1 MGYSSYQGLAGGG
14 GGSGLD
20 PMGDTV
26 SQPGNTFGGLEWV
39 RHDGTQWL
47 LAQANTETNAEAI
60 GIVTEIITPGDSFK
74 VKQIG
79 QIQSL
84 SALNPAC
91 PYLPLI
97 PGRAYFLSET
107 DGGQITLAEPKDTG
121 TVSKPCLFSTG
132 VDSCFVYSYRG
143 LINDTYQNNGGTIP
157 PGGGGG
163 NTETFTQPG
172 ASIDFAPG
180 DLVTTYDNG
189 GVGEFRLADN
199 RDFNRSQVVGMVSAT
214 NVDGDPDKF
223 NVQSGGYA
231 DFLGGLNRGTLYYL
245 GENGKMTDIKPAG
258 PNVFVRPVF
267 MSKDD
272 EDGYI
277 LDQQSINNAMSS
289 EAGGTTLVMQP
300 NAFWASAVVRND
312 IGNNAF
318 VLAQADSLQNATT
331 AGIVTWTD
339 GNAFIVQQSGWA
351 NLTHYS
357 NQPGD
362 VILPGQKY
370 WLSAT
375 NAGYMTPVEPTAP
388 GLVSKLIYISNTNN
402 FGQVQEQRP
411 MLQPNANGGGGGGGG
426 GGTVQIGGYN
436 FADGETEVIFSGMFT
451 NEFISYEF
459 VVDNLYVNQ
468 LDGFP
473 RLRMQVGTGNPP
485 VFDNVAV
492 HYRGF
497 VGSTSSI
504 GIMGYPYFAISGYQ
518 WTGPS
523 TRGPL
528 NMSFKSNDLSSNEM
542 ENIKLFYGF
551 SGMLGRMA
559 GSFEFSRLITGVG
572 GSMAVTG
579 QGDAPSIV
587 YDSTRLAKAGA
598 LLWSP
603 HLVYPEPIQGA
614 PPITALRFYVEGSA
628 PGSFITKG
636 SIRIYG
642 YRR

>member
-60 GIVTEIITPGDSFK
+60 GIVTEIIAPGDSFK

-91 PYLPLI
+91 PYLPLV

-132 VDSCFVYSYRG
+132 VDSCFIYSYRG

-157 PGGGGG
+157 PGGGS

-199 RDFNRSQVVGMVSAT
+199 RDFNQSQVVGMVSAT
-214 NVDGDPDKF
+214 NVDGNPDKF

-245 GENGKMTDIKPAG
+245 GEDGKMTDTRPSA

-289 EAGGTTLVMQP
+289 ESSGATFVNQP
-300 NAFWASAVVRND
+300 NAFWTGAVVRND
-312 IGNNAF
+312 IGNNSF
-318 VLAQADSLQNATT
+318 VLAQADSIQNATT
-331 AGIVTWTD
+331 SGIVTWTN

-375 NAGYMTPVEPTAP
+375 NAGYMTPIEPTAP
-388 GLVSKLIYISNTNN
+388 GLVSKLMYISNTNN

-426 GGTVQIGGYN
+426 GGYQLVASHD
-436 FADGETEVIFSGMFT
+436 FAYGETEVIFSGMFT
-451 NEFISYEF
+451 NEFIAYEF
-459 VVDNLYVNQ
+459 IIDNLYVNQ
-468 LDGFP
+468 MGGYP

-485 VFDNVAV
+485 VFDNVAS
-492 HYRGF
+492 HYRGY
-497 VGSTSSI
+497 VGPISYVRQ
-504 GIMGYPYFAISGYQ
+504 MAYPYFAIGGTQ
-518 WTGPS
+518 NTGPS

-542 ENIKLFYGF
+542 ENIKVFHGF
-551 SGMLGRMA
+551 SGMLGRIM
-559 GSFEFSRLITGVG
+559 GSFETVHAASGTVG
-572 GSMAVTG
+572 GS
-579 QGDAPSIV
+579 PYEFPRIV
-587 YDSTRLAKAGA
+587 VDSGNSVKAMT
-598 LLWSP
+598 LFWSP
-603 HLVYPEPIQGA
+603 HLAYPEPIQGA
-614 PPITALRFYVEGSA
+614 PPITALRFYIEGST
-628 PGSFITKG
+628 PGSFATKG